1 MKKTIIS
8 LLSFILFVYL
18 FHIYLE
24 LEIYYSIGI
33 GILLLFHELGHV
45 IALRKTEG
53 KLNGIYFL
61 PFIGAMVIGNKKIK
75 TENEYAKINFFGPL
89 MGFISLLLLF
99 ILYLIVK
106 KTLLLNFIFIGSF
119 INLINLIPI
128 TLLDG
133 YGILRGSIK
142 HIKWL
147 GFFIIIFLIGYML
160 EGYMF
165 TLCFIMIFFL
175 ISDSPEVKDT
185 GFKIWEAIIAIS
197 SIMAMVF
204 ITIKE
209 KENIMPNLAILTLS
223 FFIFFAYIK
232 ETLFNKNKEEHK
244 IELLTPLTKKQKILW
259 ITSYV
264 LLSGSLF
271 VFLSIQKIF

>member
-1 MKKTIIS
+1 
-8 LLSFILFVYL
+8 
-18 FHIYLE
+18 
-24 LEIYYSIGI
+24 
-33 GILLLFHELGHV
+33 
-45 IALRKTEG
+45 
-53 KLNGIYFL
+53 
-61 PFIGAMVIGNKKIK
+61 
-75 TENEYAKINFFGPL
+75 
-89 MGFISLLLLF
+89 
-99 ILYLIVK
+99 
-106 KTLLLNFIFIGSF
+106 
-119 INLINLIPI
+119 
-128 TLLDG
+128 
-133 YGILRGSIK
+133 
-142 HIKWL
+142 
-147 GFFIIIFLIGYML
+147 
-160 EGYMF
+160 MF

-197 SIMAMVF
+197 SIIAMVF

-232 ETLFNKNKEEHK
+232 ETLFNKNKEEHT

>member
-1 MKKTIIS
+1 
-8 LLSFILFVYL
+8 
-18 FHIYLE
+18 
-24 LEIYYSIGI
+24 
-33 GILLLFHELGHV
+33 
-45 IALRKTEG
+45 
-53 KLNGIYFL
+53 
-61 PFIGAMVIGNKKIK
+61 
-75 TENEYAKINFFGPL
+75 
-89 MGFISLLLLF
+89 LLLF

-197 SIMAMVF
+197 SIIAMVF

-232 ETLFNKNKEEHK
+232 ETLFNKNKEEHT